1 MPNPPFHPSPE
12 VAAVLNGLLD
22 QYERRAATRRP
33 NDRAEEARRKWAL
46 RYPLE
51 PASLPGYFNQTDP
64 GPRQTANEQLRQL
77 EHLGWVKLEWLP
89 GEAGNLL
96 AAATLDPSHAEAVFR
111 WLGRPAVAAQRAKLA
126 DLLLGD
132 RFRFTDWRRGALQ
145 FVLERLGAEKSAA
158 PFSLTDEAYN
168 RDLLTALA
176 ELDPVRDETPY
187 RVFSVRVFNDSKR
200 FEALMRGVVGL
211 ARRGQPDWAAL
222 DGAEVLRE
230 LNLVANPGH
239 LYVHGDW
246 TLTDETGLELA
257 TAGFHPSVGIPAR
270 QAGRAGRVSVGTASQ
285 VVCVENP
292 TAFYALIRHA
302 SAVTALCLWGNPS
315 PACRHLLRRAPAEA
329 ALAVWADLDYGGFNI
344 LAQLREQVSPRA
356 SAYLMDVE
364 TFEAHAAW
372 ARPLAGGDV
381 RNLQRLLRRA
391 SLEDVHPV
399 IAHLLRRGLKL
410 EQEAITL

>member
-1 MPNPPFHPSPE
+1 M
-12 VAAVLNGLLD
+12 LNGLLD
-22 QYERRAATRRP
+22 QYERRAMARRP
-33 NDRAEEARRKWAL
+33 NERAEEVRRKWAL
-46 RYPLE
+46 RYLLE
-51 PASLPGYFNQTDP
+51 PGNLPGYFNQTDP

-77 EHLGWVKLEWLP
+77 ERLGWVGLEWLP
-89 GEAGNLL
+89 GEAGHLL
-96 AAATLDPSHAEAVFR
+96 AAAQLDPSRAEAVFT
-111 WLGRPAVAAQRAKLA
+111 WLGRPAVAAQRARLVE
-126 DLLLGD
+126 LLLAD
-132 RFRFTDWRRGALQ
+132 RFRFTDWRRSALQ
-145 FVLERLGAEKSAA
+145 IVLEQVRAEKSAA
-158 PFSLTDEAYN
+158 PFSLTDPVYN
-168 RDLLTALA
+168 ADLLIALA
-176 ELDPVRDETPY
+176 ELDQVREETPY

-211 ARRGQPDWAAL
+211 ARRGRPEWAAL

-239 LYVHGDW
+239 LFVHGDW
-246 TLTDETGLELA
+246 TLADEAGLLLA
-257 TAGFHPSVGIPAR
+257 TGGFHPSVGIPAR
-270 QAGRAGRVSVGTASQ
+270 QAGRASQVSVGAAHR

-292 TAFYALIRHA
+292 TAFYALIRHEP
-302 SAVTALCLWGNPS
+302 AVTGLCLWGNPS
-315 PACRHLLRRAPAEA
+315 PACRHLLGRVPPEA

-381 RNLQRLLRRA
+381 KNLERLLRRA

-410 EQEAITL
+410 EQEAIVL